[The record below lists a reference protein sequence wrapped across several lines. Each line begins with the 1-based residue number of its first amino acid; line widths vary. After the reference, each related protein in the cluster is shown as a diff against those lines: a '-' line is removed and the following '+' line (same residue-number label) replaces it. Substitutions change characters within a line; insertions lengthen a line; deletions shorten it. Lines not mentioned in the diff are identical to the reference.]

1 MNASVRFVVPT
12 LLAAALL
19 AACSQS
25 APEAPTATAPPAPVV
40 EPAPV
45 PQAPPPEPRPLPPDA
60 TSLAPADR
68 DYLVAQGL
76 LNPEAEL
83 IADLR
88 AHPELIQCKGEM
100 GGTPGFHD
108 PEGIQILGRDRA
120 HAVFED
126 GHTQGS
132 IDLAFTVRSGKI
144 RWDVEKTDCG
154 GGARV
159 ANAGTP

>member
-1 MNASVRFVVPT
+1 MTSASRSPLPLLFVLT
-12 LLAAALL
+12 LV
-19 AACSQS
+19 AACSRTP
-25 APEAPTATAPPAPVV
+25 PEAPVAATPPPPPVV
-40 EPAPV
+40 EPV
-45 PQAPPPEPRPLPPDA
+45 APPPPPPPRELPPDA
-60 TSLAPADR
+60 TSLSGSDR

-88 AHPELIQCKGEM
+88 AHPELIKCKGEV

-108 PEGIQILGRDRA
+108 PEAIQILARDRA

-132 IDLAFTVRSGKI
+132 VDLAFTVRGGKI
-144 RWDVEKTDCG
+144 KWDVRKTDCG
-154 GGARV
+154 DEARV